1 MAEDDRTAPL
11 PCALGTS
18 QDHLVREAFPLLGI
32 EALAVLERLETPVYI
47 YGFESGR
54 ICWANPSARKFW
66 NASGTEELE
75 SRDVE
80 PQLRANRT
88 RLAQYRSAFRR
99 GESRRETWTLFPDGI
114 AVSALCHCTGISL
127 PSVPEA
133 MLVEILEGTATAL
146 QETELR
152 SIEALRHTPLMISLL
167 DLAGAVLMRN
177 PAASAAFAD
186 FDLAL
191 SDGADAFAAMFVQSR
206 DASDLRLNALRDG
219 FAEATVQI
227 GLDPPQMHHL
237 QVTKVADP
245 ATGKASLLVAQQD
258 VSALIE
264 TSRRLAASEDAL
276 DRLLDLNFSPVLIVS
291 ASTGL
296 LLRWN
301 QAADRL
307 LRPGD
312 GLIEAGAKVF
322 AYDADFAR
330 LATTARAEGYAS
342 DAVQLL
348 REDKRTFWA
357 HLSGTALGYHNR
369 EALVFFVADIDQ
381 LHRSASDLEAELSLE
396 RQANE
401 MQRQIMAIA
410 SHEFRTP
417 LALIDSAAQRL
428 EAHAESWSHV
438 RTESSLRRIRRSV
451 RQLLSLIERT
461 IAGEKA
467 TTLDRGTSR
476 APHDLA
482 RLIETCAHS
491 LRELYPQARIKL
503 NLRAAPRL
511 LIDAALMEG
520 AMMNLIGNAIK
531 YSDGP
536 AEIEITA
543 VEDRYG
549 VTVTVRD
556 HGIGIPAEER
566 STVFEEF
573 FRGTNVGNRA
583 GTGLGLAIVKRA
595 VESHG
600 GQVEL
605 AQVTGRGTAF
615 RVHLPRTIFA

>member
-1 MAEDDRTAPL
+1 M
-11 PCALGTS
+11 
-18 QDHLVREAFPLLGI
+18 REAFPLLGT
-32 EALAVLERLETPVYI
+32 EALAVLERLDTPVYI

-54 ICWANPSARKFW
+54 ICWSNPSARHFW
-66 NASGTEELE
+66 NARGAKELE
-75 SRDVE
+75 NRDVE
-80 PQLRANRT
+80 PQLTANRT
-88 RLAQYRSAFRR
+88 RLAQYRAAFRR
-99 GESRRETWTLFPDGI
+99 GESRRETWTFFPDGMT
-114 AVSALCHCTGISL
+114 VSALCHCRGISL

-133 MLVEILEGTATAL
+133 MLVEIVGGTATAL

-152 SIEALRHTPLMISLL
+152 AIEALRHTPLMISLL
-167 DLAGAVLMRN
+167 DLTGAVLMRN

-191 SDGADAFAAMFVQSR
+191 SDDADAFAAMFVQPR
-206 DASDLRLNALRDG
+206 DACDVRLRALRDG
-219 FAEATVQI
+219 FAEARVQI
-227 GLDPPQMHHL
+227 GLDPPRMHHL

-276 DRLLDLNFSPVLIVS
+276 DRLLDLNFGPVLIVA

-312 GLIEAGAKVF
+312 GLVETGAKVF
-322 AYDADFAR
+322 ADEADFAR
-330 LATTARAEGYAS
+330 LAATARTEGYAS

-348 REDKRTFWA
+348 RDDKETFWA
-357 HLSGTALGYHNR
+357 HMSGTALRYHNR
-369 EALVFFVADIDQ
+369 DALVFFLADIDQ

-401 MQRQIMAIA
+401 MQRQLMAIA

-428 EAHAESWSHV
+428 EAHAETWSQA

-451 RQLLSLIERT
+451 RQLLDLIERT
-461 IAGEKA
+461 LAGEKA
-467 TTLDRGTSR
+467 TTLNQAPSR
-476 APHDLA
+476 EPHDLA
-482 RLIETCAHS
+482 RLIGNCAHS
-491 LRELYPQARIKL
+491 LRELYPQAHIKL
-503 NLRAAPRL
+503 DLKAAPRL
-511 LIDAALMEG
+511 VIDAGLMEG
-520 AMMNLIGNAIK
+520 AMTNLIGNAIK

-543 VEDRYG
+543 VEDRHG
-549 VTVTVRD
+549 VTITVRD
-556 HGIGIPAEER
+556 HGIGIPAEQR
-566 STVFEEF
+566 SAVFEEF
-573 FRGTNVGNRA
+573 FRGANVGNRA

-605 AQVTGRGTAF
+605 AKVTGRGTAF